1 MCLFK
6 RYNCLALHTG
16 FDIYRL
22 LSLIF
27 VIRDIIMILIRCVIS
42 DFLSCN
48 RWHFIMAGSTWHNL
62 LSANCV
68 FILSL
73 LNSLIGSLSIHLKG
87 EVYIM
92 EKVYL
97 QTNLKKNF
105 SNLLCYNLFISYYH
119 LAGRGNSYKLVL
131 RNCILSRIYSCL
143 LTTKLERPLFWW
155 LHWVQHSIF
164 MSLSSTC

>member
-1 MCLFK
+1 MSCTAHWIWHLLFIVTYICYQKYYYDPNTMCHF
-6 RYNCLALHTG
+6 R
-16 FDIYRL
+16 
-22 LSLIF
+22 
-27 VIRDIIMILIRCVIS
+27 
-42 DFLSCN
+42 FLSCN